1 MNASKA
7 ARSYGYTVAKNQC
20 QNARKITMFRA
31 PAASQQMS
39 HATFMQP
46 LQCVVQHHLAK
57 SHVWTHM
64 AVEHGNNH
72 AAIAQ
77 RSATTDSK
85 TSDNY
90 ATARCRTPCRN
101 QKHQKERAHPHPM
114 HTQAAFHRRLQPL
127 YPKKTKYFF
136 ARGFQCSIH
145 VAITMWFG
153 TSRGKIAC
161 MRAHGSL
168 QLRTHEQ
175 PQVAELHGGTTSLSH
190 HFPQSPLP

>member
-1 MNASKA
+1 MYLCTWQRNMTTIMLPLHCDLQPQIPKHPITTHTWTHPKQLEA
-7 ARSYGYTVAKNQC
+7 TVTLWQRI
-20 QNARKITMFRA
+20 NARTHGKSQCFVLRL
-31 PAASQQMS
+31 PPQQMS

-46 LQCVVQHHLAK
+46 LQCVVQHHVAK

-77 RSATTDSK
+77 RSAITDSK

-127 YPKKTKYFF
+127 YPKKQNIFSP
-136 ARGFQCSIH
+136 A
-145 VAITMWFG
+145 A
-153 TSRGKIAC
+153 
-161 MRAHGSL
+161 
-168 QLRTHEQ
+168 
-175 PQVAELHGGTTSLSH
+175 SH
-190 HFPQSPLP
+190 ATFM

>member
-1 MNASKA
+1 MHTWTHPKQLEA
-7 ARSYGYTVAKNQC
+7 TVTLWQRI
-20 QNARKITMFRA
+20 NARTHGKSQCFVLRL
-31 PAASQQMS
+31 PPQQMS

-46 LQCVVQHHLAK
+46 LQCVVQHHVAK

-64 AVEHGNNH
+64 AVDGNNH

-127 YPKKTKYFF
+127 YPEKTKYFF
-136 ARGFQCSIH
+136 ACGFPCVLEHH
-145 VAITMWFG
+145 VAR
-153 TSRGKIAC
+153 SHVC
-161 MRAHGSL
+161 AHMAAYNFAHMNNHKL
-168 QLRTHEQ
+168 QNSMEEPL
-175 PQVAELHGGTTSLSH
+175 PSATTSLSH
-190 HFPQSPLP
+190 HFPKSPLP